1 MSLRERLDLVHGK
14 IEGAARK
21 TGRSLKDI
29 TVVAVTK
36 GVSADRVTEA
46 KEAGVA
52 GFGENKVQ
60 EAEPKILNIQPP
72 PEWHLIG
79 HLQSNKVKQ
88 AVSLF
93 QMIQSVDSVRVA
105 KEISKESQALSR
117 CMPVLLE
124 VNVSGEPKKYGFKP
138 EEVYT
143 VLEEIVKLPNVKTM
157 GLMGIGPLG
166 ASEQVLR
173 DSFKKLK
180 NIFGVCKTLKIRENL
195 EMKYLS
201 MGMSDDFEMAI
212 EEGSN
217 MIRIGR
223 GLFGGRT

>member
-1 MSLRERLDLVHGK
+1 
-14 IEGAARK
+14 
-21 TGRSLKDI
+21 
-29 TVVAVTK
+29 
-36 GVSADRVTEA
+36 
-46 KEAGVA
+46 
-52 GFGENKVQ
+52 
-60 EAEPKILNIQPP
+60 
-72 PEWHLIG
+72 
-79 HLQSNKVKQ
+79 
-88 AVSLF
+88 
-93 QMIQSVDSVRVA
+93 
-105 KEISKESQALSR
+105 
-117 CMPVLLE
+117 MPVLLE